1 MGVKVEKDANNI
13 PKLLK
18 LIEQLQSK
26 RVEVG
31 ILGDSGSYDDGTS
44 ILLIA
49 QVHEFGAPSINI
61 PERSFLRAYFDE
73 NEKQIYSEM
82 EALLYKTL
90 DNLGSAN
97 GFYEYMGEYLIG
109 EVKNYIVKLKSP
121 PLKASTIKAKGS
133 SNPLVDT
140 GRLVDS
146 IDYRVV

>member
-1 MGVKVEKDANNI
+1 MGIKVEKDANNI
-13 PKLLK
+13 PKLID

-31 ILGDSGSYDDGTS
+31 ILGSGETYDNGAS
-44 ILLIA
+44 VLLIA
-49 QVHEFGAPSINI
+49 QVHEFGAPSVGI

-73 NEKQIYSEM
+73 NEKTIYNEM
-82 EALLYKTL
+82 ESLFMQTI
-90 DNLGSAN
+90 DNLNSASS
-97 GFYEYMGEYLIG
+97 FYEYLGEYLVG
-109 EVKNYIVKLKSP
+109 EIKDYIVKLKSP
-121 PLKASTIKAKGS
+121 PLKASTIKKKGS